1 MRQNLDSCLIFFIVK
16 YVKIASIQACSKH
29 LAGECSDL
37 LRSILTDFC
46 RTLKEFHALYAPNFC
61 HDFHVS
67 LVCSYLPRNLCMV
80 LLGRNAS
87 WSIAFGLS
95 EAKRYLRCI

>member
-1 MRQNLDSCLIFFIVK
+1 MRQNLNSCLIVFIVK

-29 LAGECSDL
+29 LACECSDL
-37 LRSILTDFC
+37 LRSSLTDFC
-46 RTLKEFHALYAPNFC
+46 RTLKEFQVLYAPNFC
-61 HDFHVS
+61 RGFHVS
-67 LVCSYLPRNLCMV
+67 LVFSYLPHNLCVV

-87 WSIAFGLS
+87 WSIASGLS